1 MKWIKFYEAF
11 RPSGGV
17 LPVRELVI
25 EELKELVSENC
36 NDFLEILKSV
46 DYDIV
51 AAKQSLLFRRSP
63 DIGEIVY
70 SNPGSAQH
78 ERIAPYSNVGNYHN
92 LILSNLESWKEYP
105 KRNKSI
111 CTGRFSR
118 IEVAHGKE
126 IYLVIPY
133 DKTRIGI
140 SPSMDMWFAFKK
152 LTKYKVSTGD
162 PKFDYESQGLIIDW
176 FKNIIDAVSKKSGS
190 KISDVSWAALKPYLD
205 QKYTEFAKVKY
216 QSQQISKKSPK
227 QWAASAPKY
236 SYFPEYDRNQT
247 LLNNLERVLDPN
259 AHGFSIGYMKDLP
272 NIFKDKSLECWL
284 QDDCL
289 MIKWDLLKTKTAEE
303 IRSQFE

>member
-1 MKWIKFYEAF
+1 MKWIKFYENF
-11 RPSGGV
+11 RPSGGI
-17 LPVRELVI
+17 LPVRELRL
-25 EELKELVSENC
+25 EELKELLSKNC

-46 DYDIV
+46 DYDLV

-63 DIGEIVY
+63 DMGEIVY
-70 SNPGSAQH
+70 SNAGSAGH
-78 ERIAPYSNVGNYHN
+78 ERIAPYSLVGNYHN
-92 LILSNLESWKEYP
+92 LIISNLESWKEYP

-118 IEVAHGKE
+118 IEIAHGKE

-152 LTKYKVSTGD
+152 LTKYKVLSPTGNT
-162 PKFDYESQGLIIDW
+162 KFDYETPGLITDW
-176 FKNIIDAVSKKSGS
+176 FKNIIDVVSKKAGLQ
-190 KISDVSWAALKPYLD
+190 ISDVSWAALKPYLD
-205 QKYTEFAKVKY
+205 QRYTDFAKVKY
-216 QSQQISKKSPK
+216 QSQPVSKKVE
-227 QWAASAPKY
+227 APKY

-272 NIFKDKSLECWL
+272 SIFSQRSAECWF

-289 MIKWDLLKTKTAEE
+289 MVKWNLLKDKGKEE
-303 IRSQFE
+303 IRSMFE